1 MTSQTL
7 MGRSEFPTTSWSL
20 VVAAGNPVDPNCRDA
35 LLRLCECYWYP
46 VYAYVRRRDYPEQD
60 AQDLTQ
66 DFFVRIL
73 EGRYLDRAEPNRGRF
88 RSFLLNSCK
97 FFLGDQVDRAR
108 AQKRGA
114 GAILPFEVASG
125 EQRYQFE
132 PLDNK
137 TPEHIFERGWAIVLI
152 DRVVSCLRDEFV
164 KHGSLDDFEKLKV
177 FLLGQAEIP
186 YSELARDMGTT
197 EGRLKVVIYRLRKR
211 YRILF
216 LREIAETVADPAE
229 VDSEIRFLFAALRRK
244 N

>member
-1 MTSQTL
+1 VTSHFL
-7 MGRSEFPTTSWSL
+7 IGRNEFPTTSWSL
-20 VVAAGNPVDPNCRDA
+20 VVAAGNPVDPDCRDA
-35 LLRLCECYWYP
+35 LLRLCEGYWYP
-46 VYAYVRRRDYPEQD
+46 IYAYVRRRGYPEED

-73 EGRYLDRAEPNRGRF
+73 EGRYLHRADPNRGRF

-97 FFLGDQVDRAR
+97 FFLADQADRAR
-108 AQKRGA
+108 AQKRSA
-114 GAILPFEVASG
+114 GTILPFEVTSG
-125 EQRYQFE
+125 EQQYRFE

-137 TPEHIFERGWAIVLI
+137 TPEHIFERSWAIVLI

-164 KHGSLDDFEKLKV
+164 QHGSLRDFEKLKV

-186 YSELARDMGTT
+186 YSELAREMGER
-197 EGRLKVVIYRLRKR
+197 EGRLKVLIHRLRKR

-216 LREIAETVADPAE
+216 QNAIAETVADPAE
-229 VDSEIRFLFAALRRK
+229 VDSEIRFLMAALRRK